1 MNLSLSERALL
12 MARQGH
18 AFATADEVRVV
29 YASETDHVGPLGD
42 VPRDGKTMGEVVMRG
57 NLVMKEVYLS
67 LFCHFSRLLTSDY
80 GFIVLSGSRG
90 H

>member
-1 MNLSLSERALL
+1 

-18 AFATADEVRVV
+18 AFATAHEVRVV
-29 YASETDHVGPLGD
+29 HASEADQVGLLED

-57 NLVMKEVYLS
+57 NMVMKEVYLS
-67 LFCHFSRLLTSDY
+67 LFSTFLLTNQWLSL
-80 GFIVLSGSRG
+80 VLPGSRG

>member
-1 MNLSLSERALL
+1 

-29 YASETDHVGPLGD
+29 YASEADHVGRLED

-57 NLVMKEVYLS
+57 NIIMKEVYPR
-67 LFCHFSRLLTSDY
+67 LFFYYSCLLTSDY

>member
-1 MNLSLSERALL
+1 MSERARL

-29 YASETDHVGPLGD
+29 YASEEDKVGPLQD
-42 VPRDGKTMGEVVMRG
+42 VPQDGKTMGEVVMRG
-57 NLVMKEVYLS
+57 NVVMKEVSLS
-67 LFCHFSRLLTSDY
+67 FFRLLIS
-80 GFIVLSGSRG
+80 GHELIVLSGSGG